1 MRHTP
6 IAAPTRVSTS
16 ISLSPILH
24 ANARIRARA
33 QGYGNLSAYMRDLIL
48 RDLAQE
54 LPEPES
60 APAPTR
66 AA

>member
-6 IAAPTRVSTS
+6 IADPTRVSTS
-16 ISLSPILH
+16 ISLPPLLH
-24 ANARIRARA
+24 AQARMRART
-33 QGYGNLSAYMRDLIL
+33 QGYGNLSAYVRDLIL

-54 LPEPES
+54 LEP